1 MCQIQ
6 LGEYLGLASGKN
18 KMTYKVFKGPW
29 LSMGM
34 MQNNIQYSMFCEQVT
49 CAIGLGGD
57 HDQHDKERNGLRG
70 S

>member
-1 MCQIQ
+1 
-6 LGEYLGLASGKN
+6 
-18 KMTYKVFKGPW
+18 
-29 LSMGM
+29 MGM